1 MLAGLR
7 ARHPDTVVI
16 AEAYWDKEWELQQQG
31 FNFCYDKRLYD
42 RILAQDASAVRDH
55 LRGDPGYQSKLVRF
69 LENHDEPRV
78 ASCLPV
84 GAERAGA
91 VAVAHAARGD
101 FVA

>member
-1 MLAGLR
+1 MTGSSPR
-7 ARHPDTVVI
+7 T
-16 AEAYWDKEWELQQQG
+16 
-31 FNFCYDKRLYD
+31 
-42 RILAQDASAVRDH
+42 ASAVRDH